1 MVLAAGVGRAWYYS
15 FDWRKGLAKGR
26 FRKEGER
33 DKKWCGSR
41 RGGNKEG
48 GKESRTPG
56 RDGKR
61 PASQPILCVCAP
73 RSVKERKETER
84 PFPSGLAGL
93 TTEESRFSGLVWGRP
108 GLGEMI
114 MQAHWE
120 TRPATAGQDSPA
132 LNECPCL
139 WEGVSQKACCYS
151 RQGMPMPEWE
161 HWLCEWYEV
170 GAPAGPGGFTL
181 LLSHSCLGSNGR
193 MGQRV
198 SFSSSEV
205 GIRAVSPEILLGLS
219 SIERFRPRGR
229 TTSSR
234 RLGILRSSGR
244 RFGTNGEGAW
254 RKAAWGDRTG
264 LTAPCRW
271 LPHRRETERH
281 CTAPV
286 LRLRRSPSSSPSM
299 CSMPCALQAGV
310 GMRSLHAGPQ
320 GQRQT
325 LRFVASSICPF
336 SRTETA
342 RRKAPSRGQA

>member
-15 FDWRKGLAKGR
+15 FNWRKGLAKGR
-26 FRKEGER
+26 FRRNGRKTKSGVGAGEAGTRKEEKNLGHP
-33 DKKWCGSR
+33 
-41 RGGNKEG
+41 GGMAKGQQANL
-48 GKESRTPG
+48 S
-56 RDGKR
+56 
-61 PASQPILCVCAP
+61 CVCAH
-73 RSVKERKETER
+73 RGVSRNEKKRKGLS
-84 PFPSGLAGL
+84 PSGLAGL

-120 TRPATAGQDSPA
+120 TRPATPGLDSPA
-132 LNECPCL
+132 LNECPCP

-170 GAPAGPGGFTL
+170 GTPAGPGGFTL

-229 TTSSR
+229 TTSSGHPA
-234 RLGILRSSGR
+234 L
-244 RFGTNGEGAW
+244 FW
-254 RKAAWGDRTG
+254 KAVW
-264 LTAPCRW
+264 
-271 LPHRRETERH
+271 HRRGGEH
-281 CTAPV
+281 GAK
-286 LRLRRSPSSSPSM
+286 
-299 CSMPCALQAGV
+299 
-310 GMRSLHAGPQ
+310 PQ
-320 GQRQT
+320 GGIER
-325 LRFVASSICPF
+325 V
-336 SRTETA
+336 
-342 RRKAPSRGQA
+342 

>member
-1 MVLAAGVGRAWYYS
+1 MQLCWVFGSQQQLSQRLEASPTVWFAPVGSRQSSLDGISGWCWPGVVLFFQLEERTGQRSVQ
-15 FDWRKGLAKGR
+15 
-26 FRKEGER
+26 KEWEK

-120 TRPATAGQDSPA
+120 TRPATPGLDSPA

-170 GAPAGPGGFTL
+170 GTPAGPGGFTL

-205 GIRAVSPEILLGLS
+205 GIRAVSPEIPLGLS

-229 TTSSR
+229 TT
-234 RLGILRSSGR
+234 LSGHPAL
-244 RFGTNGEGAW
+244 FW
-254 RKAAWGDRTG
+254 KAVW
-264 LTAPCRW
+264 
-271 LPHRRETERH
+271 HRRGGEH
-281 CTAPV
+281 GAK
-286 LRLRRSPSSSPSM
+286 
-299 CSMPCALQAGV
+299 
-310 GMRSLHAGPQ
+310 PQ
-320 GQRQT
+320 GGIER
-325 LRFVASSICPF
+325 V
-336 SRTETA
+336 
-342 RRKAPSRGQA
+342 